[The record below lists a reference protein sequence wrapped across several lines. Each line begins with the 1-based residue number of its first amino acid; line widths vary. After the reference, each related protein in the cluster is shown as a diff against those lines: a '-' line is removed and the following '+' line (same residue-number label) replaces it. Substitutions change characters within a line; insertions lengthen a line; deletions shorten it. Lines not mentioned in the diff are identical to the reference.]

1 MTDSFSL
8 LIVHPGAL
16 GDLVIIFPLI
26 QTLRRRFQR
35 LGILAQS
42 SLGRLAG
49 AEGLVND
56 WHPIEAAWTAT
67 LFAGQPSP
75 EARRILSPFASILV
89 FSFSETLAKCLQG
102 IAGARVYRLPPR
114 PPSEE
119 RSHVADYINANL
131 LSWSLITEK
140 DGNDADHQGNFSK
153 RQRASHTRLVM
164 LHPGAGSI
172 RKRWALGGF
181 LEAAE
186 NLQRAGWIP
195 EFLIGPAEEDLL
207 ASIEKTGFIFHRP
220 VDLLELLTVLRSASA
235 YIGNDSGVSHLAV
248 WAGLPSVVIFGP
260 ADPLRWAPRGRRVQ
274 VVRPPLDCHPC
285 FETASDNCAATDCL
299 SQITSQM
306 VLDAYRRV
314 ASEG

>member
-1 MTDSFSL
+1 MTHPFSL

-16 GDLVIIFPLI
+16 GDLVSIFPLI
-26 QTLRRRFQR
+26 QTLRGRFQR

-42 SLGRLAG
+42 SLGRLVA

-56 WHPIEAAWTAT
+56 WHPIEAAWMAT
-67 LFAGQPSP
+67 LFAGEPSP
-75 EARRILSPFASILV
+75 EARRILSPFGSILV
-89 FSFSETLAKCLQG
+89 FSYSEALAACLQG
-102 IAGARVYRLPPR
+102 IAGARTYRLPPR

-119 RSHVADYINANL
+119 RIHVADFIKANL

-140 DGNDADHQGNFSK
+140 DWNAADHQENLSV
-153 RQRASHTRLVM
+153 RQRASHTRLVT
-164 LHPGAGSI
+164 LHPGAGSL
-172 RKRWALGGF
+172 RKRWPLEGF
-181 LEAAE
+181 FEAAE

-195 EFLIGPAEEDLL
+195 EFMIGPAEEDLL
-207 ASIEKTGFIFHRP
+207 APIEKTGFKFQRP

-235 YIGNDSGVSHLAV
+235 YIGNDSGVSHLAA

-260 ADPLRWAPRGRRVQ
+260 ADQLRWAPRGRRVQ

-285 FETASDNCAATDCL
+285 FETASDNCPTTDCL
-299 SQITSQM
+299 TQITSKM

-314 ASEG
+314 APGG